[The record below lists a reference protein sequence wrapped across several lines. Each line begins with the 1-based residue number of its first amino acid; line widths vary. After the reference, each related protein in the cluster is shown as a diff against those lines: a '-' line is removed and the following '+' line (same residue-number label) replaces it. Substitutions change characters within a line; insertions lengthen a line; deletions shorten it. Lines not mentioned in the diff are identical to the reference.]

1 MGNSA
6 MITKKSKAIK
16 DNGIWRIIRHDG
28 EIVGAYA
35 TKQLTEAAIA
45 KMPWLL

>member
-1 MGNSA
+1 MLS
-6 MITKKSKAIK
+6 SQVIK
-16 DNGIWRIIRHDG
+16 RDGVFRIKRSDG

-35 TKQLTEAAIA
+35 TKQLAEAAIA